1 MFGCMRSGWGLRRTA
16 SAFVL
21 VGVVLGGCASGQ
33 PAAAPAGATTAAPA
47 TATSAGPTREPDDAP
62 CLNDGEK
69 VVRFPAGDATL
80 PGVVLGTGSVG
91 IVFGHQ
97 TDGDLCQWMPAA
109 HTFAAQGY
117 RTLVFDFAGYG
128 RARGTTTPTTTS
140 DVVSASEYLKTLG
153 VTRVAL
159 IGASLGGAAV
169 VTAAVHASL
178 PVAAV
183 ISLSGSAQLKT
194 DAEPVDAAAKLG
206 APLLC
211 VAAKAD
217 QRGAF
222 ATVATGMCPAS
233 GPGPRQLLLVDG
245 SDHGV
250 VLYRAHPDVKVA
262 VDGFLNRY
270 APPSPV

>member
-1 MFGCMRSGWGLRRTA
+1 MFCRMSTSRGRRRA
-16 SAFVL
+16 ACALVL
-21 VGVVLGGCASGQ
+21 VAAALGGCASGE
-33 PAAAPAGATTAAPA
+33 PAAAPTGVTTPATSSAAP
-47 TATSAGPTREPDDAP
+47 TRDPDYAP
-62 CLNDGEK
+62 CLDDGEK
-69 VVRFPAGDATL
+69 VVHFPAQNATL

-109 HTFAAQGY
+109 HTFAARGY

-128 RARGTTTPTTTS
+128 RARATTTPTTTS
-140 DVVSASEYLKTLG
+140 DVVSAADYLRTLG
-153 VTRVAL
+153 VTRVVL

-169 VTAAVHASL
+169 VTASVHASL

-183 ISLSGSAQLKT
+183 LSLSGSAQLKT
-194 DAEPVDAAAKLG
+194 DAEPVDAAARLA

-211 VAAKAD
+211 VAAKGD

-233 GPGPRQLLLVDG
+233 GPGPRELLLVDG
-245 SDHGV
+245 YDHGV
-250 VLYRAHPDVKVA
+250 ALYRTHPDVKAA